1 MKSKSQSSEASH
13 QYGFLIWFHQ
23 KFPGVLIYHCP
34 NGEKRSIKTAVRLK
48 KMGVVAGI
56 PDLFIPAWNLYIE
69 MKREKGG
76 VVSEAQEKI
85 MVYLQRVGYT
95 CIIGYGA
102 TDASIKVLK
111 FLEERE
117 KKSVDAPKSWIY
129 E

>member
-1 MKSKSQSSEASH
+1 MKTKSQSSEASH
-13 QYGFLIWFHQ
+13 QFGFLIWFYQ

-34 NGEKRSIKTAVRLK
+34 NGEKRSMKTAVRLK

-56 PDLFIPAWNLYIE
+56 PDLFIPAWSLYIE

-76 VVSEAQEKI
+76 VVSEAQKKI
-85 MVYLQRVGYT
+85 MVYLSRHGYT
-95 CIIGYGA
+95 CLVCHGA

-111 FLEERE
+111 FLEERD
-117 KKSVDAPKSWIY
+117 KNSPNKSWIY